1 MRTLQTLSFV
11 MTLAIGILICGVPQ
25 AEALVNP
32 FDDRSTEVQ
41 QEDHRIF
48 SDISNALE
56 KKKKTLPEEVNID
69 VWEGRVLLTGILDDP
84 KDHEFVTKTARA
96 AKGVKTVYSH
106 LKAASKE
113 IMAMRKVGKSGQ
125 EIKKV
130 LNDGSVRTQI
140 KVRLFSEKGSV
151 KSANYLYRVVLGH
164 AYVIGFARSAKE
176 KKDALQVIRET
187 HGVKA
192 VTEYITVMKKK

>member
-1 MRTLQTLSFV
+1 MRTLQNLGLV
-11 MTLAIGILICGVPQ
+11 MALAIGIFICGAPQ
-25 AEALVNP
+25 AEAAVNP

-41 QEDHRIF
+41 KKDGKIF
-48 SDISNALE
+48 SDISVALE
-56 KKKKTLPEEVNID
+56 KKNKKLPEEVNID
-69 VWEGRVLLTGILDDP
+69 VWEGRVLLTGILDNA
-84 KDHEFVTKTARA
+84 KDRGFVTKTARA
-96 AKGVKTVYSH
+96 AKGVKSVYSH
-106 LKAASKE
+106 LQVASKKIVE
-113 IMAMRKVGKSGQ
+113 MRKVGKSGQ

-164 AYVIGFARSAKE
+164 AYVIGFARNAKE

-187 HGVKA
+187 SGVKA
-192 VTEYITVMKKK
+192 VTSYITVMK